1 MCFWTATKCPPF
13 RISTQL
19 RPLPCHFPGIGQSL
33 PQLLNKLFFGDN
45 LSWLRNHREFPDASV
60 DLVYLDPPFNS
71 NADYNVLFRETSGE
85 VSQAQFHAFTDTWSW
100 ADAAETYH
108 QFIDQC
114 PNVAVVEMME
124 AFHSFLKNSPMMAY
138 LAMMAPRLVELHRV
152 LKETGSL
159 YLHCDPTASH
169 HLKLMLDAI
178 FGSENFR
185 NEVVWRRYKRPKGSQ
200 FAARKFGSSTD
211 AILFYTKSGAY
222 EFHLDRVKVGLTE
235 EEIGQRYNVTD
246 AKGRYYSGPLLRSA
260 SMGARPNLVYEY
272 KGFKPGPEGW
282 RMTAAKLKA
291 LDEIGD
297 MFWTKSGVP
306 RRKVRPQDDPG
317 VTIDNL
323 WSDIEALGA
332 QAQERLGYPTQK
344 PLALLERIISASSNP
359 GDVVLDPFCGCGTT
373 IHAAQ
378 KLGRKW
384 IGIDVTYLAI
394 NLIKRRLRDAFGEE
408 IEFEEKGQPTD
419 LGGAKQLADNDK
431 FQFQHWALSLVHARP
446 LKEGEGKG
454 ADRGVDGL
462 LFFYE
467 TVGQALPPAAGKR
480 RQPGTVAL
488 QKNDARREKI
498 IVQVKGGG
506 TGAKDIRDLLGTVE
520 NQKAIG
526 GVLITLDKPTK
537 PMRDEAA
544 SAGRFASSLWQKN
557 YPKIQIVTIEGLL
570 DGTETINAP
579 PSLNPFAMAA
589 REKSAHQQT
598 EML

>member
-1 MCFWTATKCPPF
+1 M
-13 RISTQL
+13 
-19 RPLPCHFPGIGQSL
+19 
-33 PQLLNKLFFGDN
+33 
-45 LSWLRNHREFPDASV
+45 
-60 DLVYLDPPFNS
+60 
-71 NADYNVLFRETSGE
+71 
-85 VSQAQFHAFTDTWSW
+85 SQAQFHAFTDTWSW

-108 QFIDQC
+108 QFIDSC
-114 PNVAVVEMME
+114 PNVAVTTMME

-152 LKETGSL
+152 SKETGNL

-169 HLKLMLDAI
+169 FLKLMLDGV
-178 FGSENFR
+178 FGAENFR
-185 NEVVWRRYKRPKGSQ
+185 NEIVWKRKAGRGETNI
-200 FAARKFGSSTD
+200 AAIRFGVSTD
-211 AILFYTKSGAY
+211 SLLFYGRTKKSFFKRQY
-222 EFHLDRVKVGLTE
+222 RESNPDYVESKFRH
-235 EEIGQRYNVTD
+235 TD
-246 AKGRYYSGPLLRSA
+246 EKGRVYRLDNLTSPSF
-260 SMGARPNLVYEY
+260 RPNLIYQY
-272 KGFKPGPEGW
+272 KGYPPPAKGWAVSKERMEQMEMEG
-282 RMTAAKLKA
+282 RLHFPASKTQRIQRKRF
-291 LDEIGD
+291 LDELEGETVD
-297 MFWTKSGVP
+297 SLW
-306 RRKVRPQDDPG
+306 DDISP
-317 VTIDNL
+317 IN
-323 WSDIEALGA
+323 S

-344 PLALLERIISASSNP
+344 PLALLERIISASSNL

-419 LGGAKQLADNDK
+419 LGGARQLFKNDP

-462 LFFYE
+462 LYFYE
-467 TVGQALPPAAGKR
+467 TERKDIPGRVKE
-480 RQPGTVAL
+480 QPSLKTEVPH
-488 QKNDARREKI
+488 REKI

-506 TGAKDIRDLLGTVE
+506 TGAKDIRDLIGTVE
-520 NQKAIG
+520 NQKGVG
-526 GVLITLDKPTK
+526 GILITLDKPTK

-544 SAGRFASSLWQKN
+544 SAGRFESKLWQKD

-570 DGTETINAP
+570 TGTERIDAP
-579 PSLNPFAMAA
+579 SQINPFAMAA
-589 REKSAHQQT
+589 RESAAHKQT